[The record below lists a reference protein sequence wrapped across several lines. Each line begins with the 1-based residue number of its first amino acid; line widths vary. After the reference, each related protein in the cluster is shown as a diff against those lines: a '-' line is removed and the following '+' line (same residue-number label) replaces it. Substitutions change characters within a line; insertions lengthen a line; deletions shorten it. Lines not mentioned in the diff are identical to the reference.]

1 MLVALR
7 GVDGG
12 QRSRWQPGL
21 GGMERSGARPGPPHP
36 EAPHP
41 VPRNGH
47 CAEPD
52 SVSLMPQALIRRS
65 GNRGAGSASPALA
78 EGGEASAALDDPLI
92 PARAAPTAPGDV
104 RGDVRMRL
112 TQSTGCGLLLVSS
125 GAAAFAA
132 VRRRKGRKRTICAQM
147 RLRRLAGGVRAVCTP
162 GDRIAP
168 LCRRGT

>member
-1 MLVALR
+1 
-7 GVDGG
+7 
-12 QRSRWQPGL
+12 
-21 GGMERSGARPGPPHP
+21 MERSGARLGAPHP

-65 GNRGAGSASPALA
+65 GNRGAGSALPALA

-104 RGDVRMRL
+104 RMRL
-112 TQSTGCGLLLVSS
+112 TQSAGCGLLLVSS
-125 GAAAFAA
+125 GAAAFAV